1 MKRILASLLLLAA
14 LCLPVGAQIKFTPNP
29 QMPLPANVHLYVNQ
43 DQSLD
48 GRFIFMSPVWWIF
61 PDGPC
66 DAAQA
71 EALVDELGL
80 NGPLKDYVGMMVIVQ
95 GPANGNTYDKEK
107 DFATYEAIFNQIRV
121 FTNLKIVGTGSGATF
136 VNEAI
141 APVAGEVA
149 DIFCYGGKAAG
160 KITGQSTVPAYL
172 AGKDAA
178 KAAKAYI
185 SRNRAVSIQKG
196 KTLNVYQNAEE
207 PLLQVIVNTQ
217 KNLSLQDAFADAW
230 ERLLSRNYRCSN
242 LGHTGYMGGML
253 GQYGDYELEPYLMW
267 DRLGTERVM
276 VEKSLF
282 TFNSSNH
289 PYLWYEYIPA
299 CLKDAAPKSVPLVIL
314 LHGHNNDPRTQAET
328 SGFVELGASEGFF
341 VAELEWQGRPGY
353 EYMDDNGIEAVV
365 RELLRKYP
373 QLDPSRVYAEGLS
386 AGGFSAT
393 ALGVG
398 KSHLFAAVGAHSG
411 GVYAEGL
418 NLGFPFANPEMLW
431 AEARQKSGRIRMP
444 FFSICGT
451 ADDAVPFNDPGTP
464 TGSMITS
471 SWRLY
476 QLLNGLTVSGPT
488 DLDKYPI
495 FGLELQDR
503 RRIETNKHHAMEVGD
518 ILDGTGLPMIRV
530 VAVENFG
537 HWNFV
542 PGAALMWDFFKQW
555 KRDPVTLDLV
565 HCDL

>member
-14 LCLPVGAQIKFTPNP
+14 LCLPAGAQIKFTPNP
-29 QMPLPANVHLYVNQ
+29 QMPLPANVHLYANP
-43 DQSLD
+43 DQGLD
-48 GRFIFMSPVWWIF
+48 GRFVFMSPLWWIF

-66 DAAQA
+66 DTAQA

-80 NGPLKDYVGMMVIVQ
+80 NGPLKDYVGMMVAVQ
-95 GPANGNTYDKEK
+95 SPANGNTYDPEK
-107 DFATYEAIFNQIRV
+107 DFAVYEAIFNQVRV
-121 FTNLKIVGTGSGATF
+121 FTNLKIVGIGSGATF
-136 VNEAI
+136 VNEVI

-149 DIFCYGGKAAG
+149 DIFCYGGKPAR

-178 KAAKAYI
+178 KAAQAYI
-185 SRNRAVSIQKG
+185 SRNHAVCTQKG

-242 LGHTGYMGGML
+242 LGHTGYMGGLL

-282 TFNSSNH
+282 NYNRSEH
-289 PYLWYEYIPA
+289 LYLWYEYIPA
-299 CLKDAAPKSVPLVIL
+299 CLKEAAPKSVPLVIL

-451 ADDAVPFNDPGTP
+451 ADDAVPFNDPGAP
-464 TGSMITS
+464 NGSMVTS

-488 DLDKYPI
+488 DLDKYPV